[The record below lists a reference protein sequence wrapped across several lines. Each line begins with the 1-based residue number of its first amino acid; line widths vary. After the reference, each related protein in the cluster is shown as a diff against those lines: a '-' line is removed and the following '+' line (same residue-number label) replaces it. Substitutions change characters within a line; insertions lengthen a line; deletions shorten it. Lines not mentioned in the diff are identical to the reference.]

1 MTIPT
6 TNPTLRAWVDDAIA
20 LCKPERV
27 IWCDGSAAEYD
38 RLTARLVDSGTFI
51 RLNDDLRPNSFYCRS
66 DPADVARV
74 EAHTYICSTHESDAG
89 PTNNWTDP
97 TAMKAKL
104 RPLFDGCMQ
113 GRTLYV
119 IPYSMGPIGSP
130 IARIGVELT
139 DSAYVAVNMHIM
151 ARVGDAV
158 LAVLGDSDDFVR
170 GLHSVGAPLTD
181 PKQPDAPW
189 PCNAKNKYI
198 THYPET
204 REIWSFGSGYGGN
217 ALLGKKCHALRIA
230 SVQARDEGWMAEH
243 MLILK
248 ITAPDGETKHVAA
261 AFPSACGKTNLAMME
276 PTLPGWKIE
285 TIGDDIAWMQ
295 PGADGRLHA
304 INPEAGFFGVA
315 PGTSMDSNPNAMRT
329 MRQHSIFTNCALT
342 PEGDVWWEGM
352 TPKPPARLTDWLRR
366 EWTPACGRT
375 AAHPNARFTAPA
387 AQCPVIAAEW
397 EHPGGVPIDAFLFG
411 GRRAHVIPLVTEA
424 RNWNHGTLLGAIMSS
439 EMTAAA
445 AGTVGKLRHDPMAML
460 PFCGYHMGDYFA
472 HWIRMGQR
480 IAPDKQPRFF
490 YVNWFRKNAANH
502 YAWPGF
508 GENSRV
514 LKWIFE
520 RCNHTAAAH
529 ETPFGLAPDKAALDL
544 TGLNINDADLD
555 LLLTADNAGLQAE
568 IPDLRNY
575 LSSFGDKLPP
585 ELTAEL
591 NHLETRLQ
599 N

>member
-1 MTIPT
+1 MTIPS

-74 EAHTYICSTHESDAG
+74 EAHTYICSTHEADAG
-89 PTNNWTDP
+89 PTNNWADP

-119 IPYSMGPIGSP
+119 IPYSMGPVGSP

-170 GLHSVGAPLTD
+170 GLHSVGAPLTG

-189 PCNAKNKYI
+189 PCNAENKYI

-304 INPEAGFFGVA
+304 INPEAA
-315 PGTSMDSNPNAMRT
+315 AS
-329 MRQHSIFTNCALT
+329 
-342 PEGDVWWEGM
+342 
-352 TPKPPARLTDWLRR
+352 PPAPA
-366 EWTPACGRT
+366 WTPIPTPCAPCANT
-375 AAHPNARFTAPA
+375 ASSPTAP
-387 AQCPVIAAEW
+387 
-397 EHPGGVPIDAFLFG
+397 
-411 GRRAHVIPLVTEA
+411 
-424 RNWNHGTLLGAIMSS
+424 
-439 EMTAAA
+439 
-445 AGTVGKLRHDPMAML
+445 
-460 PFCGYHMGDYFA
+460 
-472 HWIRMGQR
+472 
-480 IAPDKQPRFF
+480 
-490 YVNWFRKNAANH
+490 
-502 YAWPGF
+502 
-508 GENSRV
+508 
-514 LKWIFE
+514 
-520 RCNHTAAAH
+520 
-529 ETPFGLAPDKAALDL
+529 
-544 TGLNINDADLD
+544 
-555 LLLTADNAGLQAE
+555 
-568 IPDLRNY
+568 
-575 LSSFGDKLPP
+575 
-585 ELTAEL
+585 
-591 NHLETRLQ
+591 
-599 N
+599 